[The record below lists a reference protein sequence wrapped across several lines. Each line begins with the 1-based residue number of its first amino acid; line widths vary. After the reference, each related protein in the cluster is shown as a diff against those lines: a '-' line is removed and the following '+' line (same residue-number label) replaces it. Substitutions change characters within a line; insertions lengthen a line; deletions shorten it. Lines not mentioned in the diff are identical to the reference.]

1 MSLSKLVNVDENE
14 RNTPRHANYWTTRRT
29 TKRTTAN
36 TPAEQKRKQILCTT
50 EAEAQF
56 AETKVTDR
64 KGTSTMRLEETGP
77 TKLYILP

>member
-1 MSLSKLVNVDENE
+1 MKDTHLEMLTAGRRGE
-14 RNTPRHANYWTTRRT
+14 RRRGPRQTHRPN
-29 TKRTTAN
+29 K
-36 TPAEQKRKQILCTT
+36 KRKQLLCTT
-50 EAEAQF
+50 RAEAQF